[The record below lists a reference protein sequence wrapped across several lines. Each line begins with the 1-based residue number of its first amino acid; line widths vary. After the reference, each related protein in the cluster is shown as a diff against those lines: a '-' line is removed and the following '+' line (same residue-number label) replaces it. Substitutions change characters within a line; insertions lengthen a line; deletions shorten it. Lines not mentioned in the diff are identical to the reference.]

1 MAIVVNPKSKIV
13 INDSFSDCEGRT
25 VICNMSIEDKE
36 ITLCNLYT
44 PNQDCPEF
52 FERIFANL
60 QKVAKDHVIIGG
72 DFNLVLNTD
81 LDRHNSKYNNVH
93 AANYVNAFID
103 SFNVT
108 DIWRDRNQ
116 NDRNYSWFRKSVN
129 GWCASRL
136 DFFLT
141 SLGIAS
147 MVTDI
152 HMVAGCKTDHSL
164 VEMTVENNEF
174 KRGPGIWRMNNK
186 HLLKEEFCQGIIEC
200 INNTHQSMYGSD
212 LSASER
218 WTTIKSECACFAR
231 DYSKNCSTKKRELL
245 CNLYELQTVL
255 VNEEMN
261 YGNTSTSH
269 NNVTLQE
276 IEHKINQL
284 EKENVESAKF
294 RSKCTWKRLGEKNM
308 SYYFSLEKHNY
319 NDKTMFAI
327 LLDGKICKNQTKILR
342 EQCHFYREL
351 YTANESIEFNIQ
363 NSTGIGLNASQKE
376 FLDSDLSLDELYNA
390 AKDMKI
396 NKVCGCGGLPSEF
409 YLKFWES
416 LKDDLWAMYIHSF
429 QEGHF
434 GYSTRKGVISL
445 LPKKV
450 KTRD

>member
-36 ITLCNLYT
+36 ITLCNLYA

-116 NDRNYSWFRKSVN
+116 NDRKYSWFRKSVN

-152 HMVAGCKTDHSL
+152 HMVADCKTDHSL

-174 KRGPGIWRMNNK
+174 KRGPGIWRLNNK
-186 HLLKEEFCQGIIEC
+186 HLLKEEFCQGTIEWKK
-200 INNTHQSMYGSD
+200 THQSMYGSD

-218 WTTIKSECACFAR
+218 WMTIKSECACFAR

-255 VNEEMN
+255 VNEEIN

-294 RSKCTWKRLGEKNM
+294 RSKCTWKRLGEKST
-308 SYYFSLEKHNY
+308 SYYFSLEKRNY

-327 LLDGKICKNQTKILR
+327 LLDGKI
-342 EQCHFYREL
+342 
-351 YTANESIEFNIQ
+351 
-363 NSTGIGLNASQKE
+363 
-376 FLDSDLSLDELYNA
+376 
-390 AKDMKI
+390 
-396 NKVCGCGGLPSEF
+396 
-409 YLKFWES
+409 
-416 LKDDLWAMYIHSF
+416 
-429 QEGHF
+429 
-434 GYSTRKGVISL
+434 
-445 LPKKV
+445 
-450 KTRD
+450 